1 MSTPKFQ
8 GLRVEFLNARHI
20 SLSADVL
27 ALIDPSD
34 PKVVRIFDIISGKP
48 STVTITHSTEIV
60 EMELN

>member
-1 MSTPKFQ
+1 
-8 GLRVEFLNARHI
+8 
-20 SLSADVL
+20 
-27 ALIDPSD
+27 LIDPSD